1 MKRNE
6 TVSNQSILLDA
17 EIIRASYT
25 LRRNYNEDGE
35 WLEIELTSVEML
47 AKDSA
52 PIEII
57 NVISD
62 EQKAAII
69 RRIDRRERTF
79 IQPETEMA

>member
-1 MKRNE
+1 MKK
-6 TVSNQSILLDA
+6 TVSNHSILLDA

-35 WLEIELTSVEML
+35 WLEIELTNVEML

-52 PIEII
+52 PVEII

>member
-6 TVSNQSILLDA
+6 TVSNHSILLDA

-25 LRRNYNEDGE
+25 LRRNYNGDGE
-35 WLEIELTSVEML
+35 WLEIELTNVEML
-47 AKDSA
+47 VKDSA
-52 PIEII
+52 PVEII

-62 EQKAAII
+62 EQKASII

-79 IQPETEMA
+79 ILPETEMA